1 MSESKSALA
10 MALIASPAMVKTG
23 TPAMMMLSST
33 EIQISIALPHYKSVG
48 SFAMLAEMSRP

>member
-1 MSESKSALA
+1 MA
-10 MALIASPAMVKTG
+10 MIASPAMVKTG

-33 EIQISIALPHYKSVG
+33 EIQISIALPRYKSVG